1 MPYIKLLFSAA
12 MLLESATVFV
22 CLYTCRQNMIS
33 NHSYTSSSVLIE
45 KKECNYFLSIIIVS
59 L

>member
-22 CLYTCRQNMIS
+22 LYTCRQNMIS